1 LVSWPCCSTLSP
13 RASLAADARVP
24 RGALESLATSA
35 EEDGLAGV
43 DGDGD
48 EDEDGER
55 GLHTLVGLLGC
66 LVSSSLDRLA
76 DVVCGLL
83 YRNVRRLFLYREVWW
98 EKRKTY

>member
-1 LVSWPCCSTLSP
+1 MVSWPCCSTLSP

-55 GLHTLVGLLGC
+55 GLAYSCWPPWMPGQLLLG
-66 LVSSSLDRLA
+66 SSR
-76 DVVCGLL
+76 
-83 YRNVRRLFLYREVWW
+83 
-98 EKRKTY
+98 